1 MRVKVLPKTNLP
13 KQLKIILAAQADS
26 KFLNNNNLQWGCSR
40 RLLTQTFKPNKPQM
54 LNSKL
59 RANNDRVNEL

>member
-1 MRVKVLPKTNLP
+1 MMRVKVLPKTNLP
-13 KQLKIILAAQADS
+13 KLKIMLAAQADY

-40 RLLTQTFKPNKPQM
+40 RLLTQTLEPNKPQM

-59 RANNDRVNEL
+59 RANNEHVNEL